1 VIGESATSKK
11 NASIEEYLD
20 ALSKFKALINSDP
33 AKVVMPRVDQVPP
46 APQWTILGDYEK
58 YLDAWAFELTDLTL
72 LLGLCSQTHSIAVG
86 YLLHDAKS
94 TVDPLSPL
102 QVQQEKTIALMNANA
117 ITFQKE
123 FGVLQPFVVRCLATQ
138 IPLLT
143 QFVNSLPPEQF
154 TSIRRD
160 GLKQMTLG
168 ATTLVIGAITSLAE
182 PQMSDD
188 FKTRLLVSLVKGIH
202 AFSAAI
208 SLSNRNAILQAIAMR
223 RTEIPN
229 KYAPQI
235 ELIEAAMADQTCR
248 DLCLLQ

>member
-1 VIGESATSKK
+1 
-11 NASIEEYLD
+11 
-20 ALSKFKALINSDP
+20 
-33 AKVVMPRVDQVPP
+33 
-46 APQWTILGDYEK
+46 
-58 YLDAWAFELTDLTL
+58 
-72 LLGLCSQTHSIAVG
+72 
-86 YLLHDAKS
+86 
-94 TVDPLSPL
+94 VDPFSPL
-102 QVQQEKTIALMNANA
+102 QVHQEKTIALMNANA

-188 FKTRLLVSLVKGIH
+188 FKTRLSVSLVKSIH

-223 RTEIPN
+223 RAEIRN

-235 ELIEAAMADQTCR
+235 ELIQAAMADQTCR